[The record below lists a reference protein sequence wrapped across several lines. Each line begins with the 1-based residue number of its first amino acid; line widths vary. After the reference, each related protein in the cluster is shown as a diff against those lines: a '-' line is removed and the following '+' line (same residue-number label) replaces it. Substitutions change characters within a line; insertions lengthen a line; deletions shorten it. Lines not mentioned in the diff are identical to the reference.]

1 MNRTFSRPIFWP
13 LVLIAVGALWL
24 LGNFGVI
31 SGANLWVLL
40 KFWPVLLI
48 AIGLDLIV
56 RQRWPL
62 VGNLIAILTVTL
74 AVLAVVFAPQLGFAT
89 PGNGWFGS
97 IPFVWGGEPGSGHVM
112 TEARNVS
119 DFDAVSFNSVGEVTI
134 QQGETESLTIEA
146 EDNVLPEIRTEVR
159 NGTLYIGYAEENG
172 WARVQPTKTI
182 RFTLTV
188 KQLNEINLAGAGSVV
203 AKALKSDKLQVV
215 LSGAGS
221 LSCEELEAGDLAL
234 RLSGAGSID
243 ASGKATRLEVRLSGF
258 GSFKGGNLQSETA
271 DVTISGTGSA
281 VVWATGHLDAR
292 ISGLGSVQYYGQPQV
307 TKNVSGLGSVQ
318 HLGDK

>member
-1 MNRTFSRPIFWP
+1 MARTFSRPIFWP
-13 LVLIAVGALWL
+13 LVLIAAGVLWL
-24 LGNFGVI
+24 LGNFNVI
-31 SGANLWVLL
+31 TGANLWVLIQ
-40 KFWPVLLI
+40 FWPVLLI

-74 AVLAVVFAPQLGFAT
+74 AVLAVIFAPQLGLVTA
-89 PGNGWFGS
+89 GNGWFGS
-97 IPFVWGGEPGSGHVM
+97 IPFVWGGTPGSGHVK

-119 DFDAVSFNSVGEVTI
+119 DFKAVSFSSFGEMTL

-159 NGTLYIGYAEENG
+159 NGTLTIAYREENG
-172 WARVQPTKTI
+172 WPRVRPTKPI

-188 KQLNEINLAGAGSVV
+188 KQLTDLDLSGAGSVV
-203 AKALKSDKLQVV
+203 MKALKTDRLQIV

-221 LSCEELEAGDLAL
+221 LSCEALDAGDVSL
-234 RLSGAGSID
+234 RLSGAGSLD
-243 ASGKATRLEVRLSGF
+243 ASGQATQLDARLSGF
-258 GSFKGGNLQSETA
+258 GSLKGGGLKSETA
-271 DVTISGTGSA
+271 NVTISGTGSA
-281 VVWATGHLDAR
+281 VVWATGHLDAN

-318 HLGDK
+318 SLGDK